1 MSRPLVAAACAA
13 LFATLTSFAALGA
26 QVRDVPALTLEAAM
40 AMADAAVTEAEAND
54 WEVAIAIV
62 DASGD
67 LIVLRRMDGV
77 QVGSIDIAMAK
88 ASTAARFRRETK
100 ALADAVAGGATTL
113 LSVDGIIALEG
124 GVPVQL
130 DGATLGGI
138 GVSGVASF
146 QDAQIAKAG
155 TAALRP

>member
-1 MSRPLVAAACAA
+1 MVRPMIALVALLLVGFVPAP
-13 LFATLTSFAALGA
+13 A
-26 QVRDVPALTLEAAM
+26 QAQLREIPALTLDAAM
-40 AMADAAVTEAEAND
+40 SMADAAVAEAEANE
-54 WEVAIAIV
+54 WEVVIAIV

-77 QVGSIDIAMAK
+77 QVGSVDVAIAK

-100 ALADAVAGGATTL
+100 ALADAVTGGATPL
-113 LSVDGIIALEG
+113 LSVDDIIMLEG
-124 GVPVQL
+124 GVPVQV
-130 DGATLGGI
+130 DGATVGGI

-155 TAALRP
+155 AAALSR